1 MHLIYELYFNIYV
14 EMCLFDVVVAL
25 DVKKIEKKM
34 FIFVFFNAKRH
45 LPIFSDIFA
54 VAADKFHSGPPAI
67 YSPTRYM

>member
-25 DVKKIEKKM
+25 DVKKM

-45 LPIFSDIFA
+45 LLIFSDIFA
-54 VAADKFHSGPPAI
+54 IAADKLHSGPPAI
-67 YSPTRYM
+67 YSPTGYM